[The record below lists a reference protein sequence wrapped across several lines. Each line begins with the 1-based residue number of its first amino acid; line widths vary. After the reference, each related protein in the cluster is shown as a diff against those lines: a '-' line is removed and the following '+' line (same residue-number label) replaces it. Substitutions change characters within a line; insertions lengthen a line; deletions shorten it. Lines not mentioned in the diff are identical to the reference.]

1 MSQVSGQVDTSEP
14 NENHLANLI
23 SLSQI
28 SAQTLK
34 KDAIRQACQ
43 DRDTDRLIRSTETLG
58 GLLDDSLRQ
67 TACKH
72 CIPSSASSNT
82 NADEKGPILLGC
94 EQRHPTA
101 DTPDAPWKALP
112 RHRDEDQVQLD
123 VNRAFVYY
131 PHGTEPVS
139 LPLLNNADS

>member
-1 MSQVSGQVDTSEP
+1 MSQVSGKVNQASERTDD
-14 NENHLANLI
+14 HLASLI
-23 SLSQI
+23 SLGRS

-43 DRDTDRLIRSTETLG
+43 SRDIDELIRLTEAPG

-72 CIPSSASSNT
+72 SILSTVSSSA
-82 NADEKGPILLGC
+82 NAAEKGPMLLGC
-94 EQRHPTA
+94 EPQLSTA
-101 DTPDAPWKALP
+101 DPLDTSWKALP

-131 PHGTEPVS
+131 PNSSDPIS
-139 LPLLNNADS
+139 PSDRYR